1 MRTSDEIRKEL
12 ELLFEQRLN
21 MQKGL
26 NSDEAAL
33 AQLTRKIIALQ
44 GEFAA
49 AKNAEP
55 VPNHC
60 IELGHGLQLRTE
72 LVCV

>member
-1 MRTSDEIRKEL
+1 MRTSDEIRETL

-26 NSDEAAL
+26 NRDETAL

-44 GEFAA
+44 AEFAA

-55 VPNHC
+55 TPYYCDNF
-60 IELGHGLQLRTE
+60 HGGISRRAE